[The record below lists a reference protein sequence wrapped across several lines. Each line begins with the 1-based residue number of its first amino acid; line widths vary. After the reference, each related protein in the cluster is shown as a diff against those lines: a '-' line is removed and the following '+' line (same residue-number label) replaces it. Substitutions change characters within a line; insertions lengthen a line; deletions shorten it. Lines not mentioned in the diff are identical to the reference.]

1 MKRKRW
7 SIGVV
12 LVATAAG
19 AVGAACASSADVGAP
34 VRRERGATAPLPD
47 AAAELEADVCELEP
61 RSSCLTATE
70 RVCERGAHPA
80 PYCNEVMRCV
90 GPSWERTRAATC
102 ATACPAAYDPR
113 APGACDVANA
123 GTLLCAYP
131 EGTCGCAPA
140 DAEDEH
146 EADDGEDAGDVD
158 PSDDA
163 GADGGAWDDAG
174 VGGGAR
180 EDGDARHDGGEP
192 GDGPTR
198 YVWTCVK
205 PAPGCPRTRPRL
217 GARCVTPMACD
228 YGVCVFEH
236 GALVRC
242 ASGRWDVERVP
253 CRF

>member
-12 LVATAAG
+12 LVTAAAG

-34 VRRERGATAPLPD
+34 VRRERGATASLPD
-47 AAAELEADVCELEP
+47 ASVELEVDVCELEP
-61 RSSCLTATE
+61 GSSCLTATE
-70 RVCERGAHPA
+70 RVCERGAHAA

-90 GPSWERTRAATC
+90 GSSWERTRAAAC
-102 ATACPAAYDPR
+102 AATCPAAHDPR

-140 DAEDEH
+140 HVEDED
-146 EADDGEDAGDVD
+146 EADDG
-158 PSDDA
+158 
-163 GADGGAWDDAG
+163 G
-174 VGGGAR
+174 VS
-180 EDGDARHDGGEP
+180 
-192 GDGPTR
+192 PTR

-217 GARCVTPMACD
+217 GARCVTPMECD